1 MIAFLHFTIIYLLA
15 FSCAAKDTCSEVQCR
30 VLTVGENL
38 ASEFQDKASEEGVRI
53 IYFNLQ
59 IGNDSYHPL
68 ELKDELF
75 PERWVWAE
83 AISEPML
90 SLPYDYD
97 ILSLGLLN
105 YQVRSMTIPLED
117 HPSGCLAS
125 LNSSCQNLVVG
136 RALLD
141 NAQAAHA
148 QAVSCGDHLA

>member
-1 MIAFLHFTIIYLLA
+1 MAKLEIAFVHLTIVYLLA
-15 FSCAAKDTCSEVQCR
+15 FSCAAKDTCSEVQLR

-53 IYFNLQ
+53 IYFNLE

-68 ELKDELF
+68 ELKDEFF

-90 SLPYDYD
+90 SLPYDCD

-105 YQVRSMTIPLED
+105 YQV
-117 HPSGCLAS
+117 G
-125 LNSSCQNLVVG
+125 V
-136 RALLD
+136 
-141 NAQAAHA
+141 
-148 QAVSCGDHLA
+148 